1 MKPCLFGGAFFL
13 TRISMSAEP
22 ISGTAVAAGG
32 LMGASVFG
40 IATGIDYG
48 VKKKSPAEKAGL
60 HKAKNYAVI
69 A

>member
-1 MKPCLFGGAFFL
+1 
-13 TRISMSAEP
+13 MSAEP

-48 VKKKSPAEKAGL
+48 V
-60 HKAKNYAVI
+60 
-69 A
+69 